1 MKSIAFLTALLSA
14 FSVSANATSWM
25 QYDQSNS
32 PLPSNSVTATLN
44 DGQTTWVGTNDGLA
58 MFDGLNWIIYK
69 SETSQLPDDHV
80 YDIYKD
86 HQENTW
92 VSTNMGLLKISLNGW
107 EVINTANSQIPTNQ
121 VRAVISD
128 QQDNLWVGTWGS
140 GLLKFDGSSW
150 TVYND
155 QNSAI
160 PSNGI
165 FDVEIDET
173 GNVWV
178 GTYNGGVSKFDGQSW
193 TNYSTSNSDLPHN
206 NVRDIT
212 VDHNGIIWF
221 GTEDGIARKT
231 SVNHWDV
238 FTYLE
243 LGHSVHTIYQGIQ
256 TEPGHVFFATDGG
269 LLEFDGSTIEIFTA
283 QNSDLPNNNLR
294 SISEDA
300 NQNLWL
306 GTGNNGVAIFSEQ
319 DLLSVSDNDHPS
331 FFTPFPN
338 PTSGSVTLDL
348 LDELGEDFEVLVHN
362 NIGQMVYRN
371 SINQYSSGTYNLD
384 LSDLPEGALSITIV
398 SDRFSDTKRVL
409 KL

>member
-44 DGQTTWVGTNDGLA
+44 DGEVTWVGTNDGLA
-58 MFDGLNWIIYK
+58 MFDGLNWTIYK

-80 YDIYKD
+80 YNIYKD
-86 HQENTW
+86 NQENTW
-92 VSTNMGLLKISLNGW
+92 VSTNMGLLKISMSGW
-107 EVINTANSQIPTNQ
+107 EVVNMANSEIPTTQ
-121 VRAVISD
+121 IRSILSA
-128 QQDNLWVGTWGS
+128 QQNNLWIGTWGS
-140 GLLKFDGSSW
+140 GLLKYDGATW

-155 QNSAI
+155 QNSQLS
-160 PSNGI
+160 SNGI
-165 FDVEIDET
+165 FDVELDET

-178 GTYNGGVSKFDGQSW
+178 GTYNGGVSKFDGQNW
-193 TNYSTSNSDLPHN
+193 TTYSTSNSELPHD

-212 VDHNGIIWF
+212 IDENGIVWF
-221 GTEDGIARKT
+221 GTDDGIARKT
-231 SVNHWDV
+231 AGNHWDV

-243 LGHSVHTIYQGIQ
+243 LGHSVHAVYQGIKVAS
-256 TEPGHVFFATDGG
+256 GHIYFATDGG
-269 LLEFDGSTIEIFTA
+269 LVEFDGSTIEIFTA
-283 QNSDLPNNNLR
+283 QNSDLPSNNLR
-294 SISEDA
+294 SISEDS

-319 DLLSVSDNDHPS
+319 DLLSVSNENKPD
-331 FFTPFPN
+331 FFIPFPS
-338 PTSGSVTLDL
+338 PTSGSLTLDL
-348 LDELGEDFEVLVHN
+348 QENLGQEFEVLVHN
-362 NIGQMVYRN
+362 SIGQMVYRTG
-371 SINQYSSGTYNLD
+371 INQYSSGNYDLD
-384 LSDLPEGALSITIV
+384 LSDLPDGALSITIV